1 MTAILAY
8 PQALCGGKSK
18 TSLKICFSVYFLTRW
33 KHFLH
38 SFFRSQA
45 AVQQKKLKENT
56 QTTDALATTNT
67 RKTLLKPEDVTT
79 IIATPALD
87 AQESLNAAT
96 TASTSDHKI
105 SPLLSQSE
113 LSLTATAPVSTATI
127 NDGPKRLHVTNLPF
141 KVRDTELRN
150 MFAKIA
156 LSCVLFFSFKIYG
169 SVLDAEIIYNERG
182 SKGFGFVTMETSE
195 DASKA
200 KEALHGKEIDGRKIE
215 VNKATPRTN
224 TSKVTPRLRNKSPI
238 AATTAT
244 PGLLQPTGA
253 GHLNGVIR
261 PITMA
266 TQAAAYPAA
275 WNPASLTALSTPSI
289 PTTFQLPPSPHQLLS
304 SAISTGTMPGTAN
317 PMFSSFPSPFYPTPE
332 QYAQYYNYITGGS
345 SVPVTPN
352 TNQTGP
358 IRAAPNTNMFHRF
371 QPY

>member
-1 MTAILAY
+1 MIFNFGENPTMDVIRMLMHY
-8 PQALCGGKSK
+8 
-18 TSLKICFSVYFLTRW
+18 
-33 KHFLH
+33 
-38 SFFRSQA
+38 A

-56 QTTDALATTNT
+56 QTTDALVTTNT
-67 RKTLLKPEDVTT
+67 RKTLLKPEDVIT

-96 TASTSDHKI
+96 TASTSDHTI
-105 SPLLSQSE
+105 SPLLSQSG
-113 LSLTATAPVSTATI
+113 LSLTTTAPVKTAAAS
-127 NDGPKRLHVTNLPF
+127 DGPKRLHVTNLPF

-150 MFAKIA
+150 MFAM
-156 LSCVLFFSFKIYG
+156 YG

-244 PGLLQPTGA
+244 PGLVQPTGA